1 MPDAQV
7 WNTFLGACKAHN
19 DGIKGLFAM
28 NHAMN
33 MEPKDAAPY
42 ISLSKMYVGGRLVVN
57 EPNKL
62 LRKM

>member
-33 MEPKDAAPY
+33 MEPGDAAPY
-42 ISLSKMYVGGRLVVN
+42 ISLSNMYVGGRLDVKG
-57 EPNKL
+57 PNKVL
-62 LRKM
+62 VKM

>member
-7 WNTFLGACKAHN
+7 WNTFLGACKAHG

-42 ISLSKMYVGGRLVVN
+42 ISLSNMYDGGRLDVKG
-57 EPNKL
+57 PNKVL
-62 LRKM
+62 VKM